1 MNILIFIDHEII
13 FRNFIHPGVFDEI
26 CKEFNVKFIFPEKDN
41 KRFAD
46 LDLKKFKLPAP
57 IIRLPVDTRRYS
69 LWNNRFF
76 VSQMRLSFDIQ
87 KQSIRNLRLKTLG
100 WKANLIFTLL
110 GLPLVYYWFNKF
122 NLKSIIKFENK
133 RMKSIL
139 LNNDIDLVIH
149 PTVLNGI
156 YINDLIYY
164 TKKYSIKSLFIMN
177 SWDNPSTKRSIVGNP
192 DWLFVWGDQ
201 TKNHAIKYMNISK
214 DKVIKFGAPQF
225 ENYQYQQSLEE
236 TDFCRRNKVKKG
248 YKIILYAGSSKMT
261 KEIEHLNLLDET
273 INKYNLKN
281 IVILYRPHPWGL
293 GGEGGEKII
302 KRKWKHVL
310 IEESMINYLKR
321 VSKGIKSKQLD
332 DPFLMHNI
340 LANIDGVISPLS
352 TVLLEAAIHGK
363 PSICL
368 LPYEDKSNH
377 FLHDVQLTHFQEIFR
392 SKLFIKT
399 TIIDNLSND
408 LFQLIKLTNNK
419 SIEKKLKSFS
429 KYFVNFFDDPYKDRI
444 LQFVKK
450 LI

>member
-26 CKEFNVKFIFPEKDN
+26 CKVYNVKFIFPEKDN

-57 IIRLPVDTRRYS
+57 ISRLQVDERRYS

-76 VSQMRLSFDIQ
+76 VSQMRFSNDLQ
-87 KQSIRNLRLKTLG
+87 KQAVRNLRLKTLG
-100 WKANLIFTLL
+100 WKANLIFTIL
-110 GLPLVYYWFNKF
+110 GLPLVYDLFNKF
-122 NLKSIIKFENK
+122 NLKSITKFENK
-133 RMKSIL
+133 KMKSIL
-139 LNNDIDLVIH
+139 LDNDIDLVIH

-201 TKNHAIKYMNISK
+201 TKNHSIKYMNISK

-225 ENYQYQQSLEE
+225 ENYQYQKSLDEA
-236 TDFCRRNKVKKG
+236 DFFRRNKVKKG

-261 KEIEHLNLLDET
+261 KEIEHLNILDDT

-332 DPFLMHNI
+332 NPFLMHNI
-340 LANIDGVISPLS
+340 LTNIDGVISPLS

-392 SKLFIKT
+392 SELFIKT
-399 TIIDNLSND
+399 TIIDNLSKD
-408 LFQLIKLTNNK
+408 LFQLIKLANNK

-429 KYFVNFFDDPYKDRI
+429 KYFVTFFNDPYKYRI

>member
-26 CKEFNVKFIFPEKDN
+26 CKEFNVKFIFPEKNN

-57 IIRLPVDTRRYS
+57 IIRLPVDGRRYS

-76 VSQMRLSFDIQ
+76 VSQMRLSHDLQ

-110 GLPLVYYWFNKF
+110 GLPLVYDLFNKF

-201 TKNHAIKYMNISK
+201 TKNHAIKYMNIPK

-225 ENYQYQQSLEE
+225 ENYQYQQSLDEADFLEE
-236 TDFCRRNKVKKG
+236 
-248 YKIILYAGSSKMT
+248 
-261 KEIEHLNLLDET
+261 
-273 INKYNLKN
+273 
-281 IVILYRPHPWGL
+281 
-293 GGEGGEKII
+293 
-302 KRKWKHVL
+302 
-310 IEESMINYLKR
+310 
-321 VSKGIKSKQLD
+321 
-332 DPFLMHNI
+332 
-340 LANIDGVISPLS
+340 
-352 TVLLEAAIHGK
+352 
-363 PSICL
+363 
-368 LPYEDKSNH
+368 
-377 FLHDVQLTHFQEIFR
+377 
-392 SKLFIKT
+392 
-399 TIIDNLSND
+399 
-408 LFQLIKLTNNK
+408 IKL
-419 SIEKKLKSFS
+419 KKVTRSYSTLVHQK
-429 KYFVNFFDDPYKDRI
+429 
-444 LQFVKK
+444 
-450 LI
+450 

>member
-26 CKEFNVKFIFPEKDN
+26 CKEFNVKFIFPEKNN

-57 IIRLPVDTRRYS
+57 IIRLPVDGRRYS
-69 LWNNRFF
+69 LWNKRFF
-76 VSQMRLSFDIQ
+76 VSQMRLSNDLQ

-110 GLPLVYYWFNKF
+110 GLPLVYDLFNKF

-201 TKNHAIKYMNISK
+201 TKNHAIKYMNIPK

-225 ENYQYQQSLEE
+225 ENYQYQQSLDEAE
-236 TDFCRRNKVKKG
+236 FFRRNKVKKG

-273 INKYNLKN
+273 INKFNLKN

-340 LANIDGVISPLS
+340 LVNIDGVISPLS

-392 SKLFIKT
+392 SELFIKT
-399 TIIDNLSND
+399 TIIDNLSKD
-408 LFQLIKLTNNK
+408 LFQLIKLANNK